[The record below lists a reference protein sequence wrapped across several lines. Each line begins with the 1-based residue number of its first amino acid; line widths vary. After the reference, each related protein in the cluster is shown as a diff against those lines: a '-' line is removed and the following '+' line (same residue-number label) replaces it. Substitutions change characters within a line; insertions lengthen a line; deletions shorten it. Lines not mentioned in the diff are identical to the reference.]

1 MNSETIAF
9 ITLCLIGVL
18 ILFVFVKAFFH
29 VVMFLFDYAFTILV
43 ILVALLLLIV
53 GV

>member
-1 MNSETIAF
+1 MITF
-9 ITLCLIGVL
+9 ITLCLIGVVA
-18 ILFVFVKAFFH
+18 LFVLVKVFFH